1 MSVTVEI
8 SNHAALKRVRSLLGA
23 RSDAEAADL
32 ALEKVLEAY
41 EPVHPKTELPQ
52 DYWDDLFSEP
62 QLPAEVVKKALEKER
77 EDRS

>member
-8 SNHAALKRVRSLLGA
+8 SNPAALKRVRSLLGA
-23 RSDAEAADL
+23 KSDAEAADL

-41 EPVHPKTELPQ
+41 GPVHQKTELPD

-62 QLPAEVVKKALEKER
+62 QLPADVVKKALDQER
-77 EDRS
+77 EDRF